1 MWDGGMACLPAETR
15 LAVCLICVTIFV
27 ERCKQTFLSSAR
39 VPVTDQSKDTTRVQT
54 GESLSFPGVTFRSM
68 GEGLQDQK

>member
-15 LAVCLICVTIFV
+15 LAVCSMCVTIFV
-27 ERCKQTFLSSAR
+27 ERCEQTFPVLR
-39 VPVTDQSKDTTRVQT
+39 VPVTDQSKDTIRVQT